1 MKKPNNF
8 NSGALNEKIKYSI
21 SIIQGWYIQDLDKD
35 QLDLLKRMRQL
46 CLVNGKNFHVTLL
59 IEQN

>member
-1 MKKPNNF
+1 MKKPSNF

-46 CLVNGKNFHVTLL
+46 FVW
-59 IEQN
+59 